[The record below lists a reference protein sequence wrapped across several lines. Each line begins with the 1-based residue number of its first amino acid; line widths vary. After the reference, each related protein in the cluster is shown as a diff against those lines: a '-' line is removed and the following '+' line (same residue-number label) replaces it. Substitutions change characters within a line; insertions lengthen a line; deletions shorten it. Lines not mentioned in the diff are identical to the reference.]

1 MKVQGAHTYYVLLY
15 ICILLQIPGE
25 WENVG
30 TLLGIKPHQ
39 LDGIKKNTSYGG
51 NPKDF
56 FRAVLQEWKASQT
69 QFNWCTML
77 TILSSP
83 IIGGKDLA
91 DSIATQ
97 LQDKNTTSKNISIYQ
112 L

>member
-1 MKVQGAHTYYVLLY
+1 MHSVLIHIILLY
-15 ICILLQIPGE
+15 CILLQIPGE

-30 TLLGIKPHQ
+30 TQLGIKPDQ
-39 LDGIKKNTSYGG
+39 LDGIKKNISYGG
-51 NPKDF
+51 DPKDF

-83 IIGGKDLA
+83 ILGRNDLA
-91 DSIATQ
+91 DNIATQ
-97 LQDKNTTSKNISIYQ
+97 LQDKNTTSKNILYISYK
-112 L
+112 